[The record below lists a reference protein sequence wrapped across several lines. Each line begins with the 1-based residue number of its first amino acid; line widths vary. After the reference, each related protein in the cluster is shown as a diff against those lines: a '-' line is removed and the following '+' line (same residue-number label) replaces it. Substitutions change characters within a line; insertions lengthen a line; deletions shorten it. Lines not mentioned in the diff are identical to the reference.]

1 MGSVRGW
8 GRLTALLVL
17 SVVLAVA
24 GPSADAQSDW
34 SQVGADI
41 DGEVPPRSV
50 ATNAAGDRVI
60 IGADMNDGAN
70 GPDSGHARVYQLT
83 GGAWEQLGG
92 DIDGEAGDDRSGYSV
107 AMNAAGDRV
116 IIGANLND
124 GNGVTS
130 GHARVYAYDGTAW
143 AQLGADIDG
152 EAAGDGSGISVAMN
166 AAGTAVII
174 GANVNDGNGDASGHA
189 RVYAY
194 DGTAWEQFGADI
206 DGEAAGDQFGI
217 SVAMSASG
225 LAVIIGANLNDSNG
239 SNSGHAQVYEWNG
252 TTWVQI
258 GGDIDG
264 AAVNDQS
271 GISVAMSAAGTTV
284 IIGALANDDAGFGS
298 GHARVYQLTG
308 GAWVQL
314 GDDIDGEAAF
324 DESGGS
330 VSMNAAGTTVAIGAY
345 SNDGNGSNSGHVRVY
360 AYDGGAWVQVGVD
373 IDGAAA
379 GDQSGGS
386 VAMNAAGDTVII
398 GANGNDG
405 SGEASGQAR
414 VYTSAAAPTPTP
426 TPTPAPAAA
435 AAPMVAAPAA
445 AYAGPFT
452 VSPEPVGGPS
462 GLGTDPSP
470 SPAATEPAA
479 TEPATA
485 EPATAEPAA
494 APVPS
499 FTG

>member
-60 IGADMNDGAN
+60 IGADMNDGDN
-70 GPDSGHARVYQLT
+70 GPDSGQARVYQLT
-83 GGAWEQLGG
+83 GGAWVQLGG

-124 GNGVTS
+124 GNGVT
-130 GHARVYAYDGTAW
+130 
-143 AQLGADIDG
+143 
-152 EAAGDGSGISVAMN
+152 
-166 AAGTAVII
+166 
-174 GANVNDGNGDASGHA
+174 SGHA

-398 GANGNDG
+398 GARFNAGNGD
-405 SGEASGQAR
+405 ASGHVR

-426 TPTPAPAAA
+426 TPTPTPAAA